1 MNIKEIILNLVY
13 PPVCGFCNEINDNFL
28 CDKCMKKLEQE
39 KITKIDDYKNQTV
52 FFDEHFYLFQY
63 HKDIRDYILKYKF
76 DEKSYMYKSFSKLFI
91 NDKVFTTDFINKYD
105 VIISVPIHRKR
116 MKQRGYNQSELIA
129 KDVAWNCNKTYLKKV
144 LLKKDNILAQSS
156 IEDKL
161 DRIKNIK
168 DAFYVG
174 QNIDLIK
181 GKKVAIFDDVFTT
194 GATVNECA
202 KVLKQNGADS
212 VGIFTIAKS

>member
-1 MNIKEIILNLVY
+1 MIF

-28 CDKCMKKLEQE
+28 CDKCERKLEQE
-39 KITKIDDYKNQTV
+39 KISKVDDYNNQPV
-52 FFDEHFYLFQY
+52 FFDKHFYLFQY
-63 HKDIRDYILKYKF
+63 HKDIRDYIIKYKF

-202 KVLKQNGADS
+202 KVLKHNGADS

>member
-1 MNIKEIILNLVY
+1 
-13 PPVCGFCNEINDNFL
+13 
-28 CDKCMKKLEQE
+28 
-39 KITKIDDYKNQTV
+39 
-52 FFDEHFYLFQY
+52 
-63 HKDIRDYILKYKF
+63 
-76 DEKSYMYKSFSKLFI
+76 MYKSFSKLFI
-91 NDKVFTTDFINKYD
+91 NDRVFTTDFINKYD

-129 KDVAWNCNKTYLKKV
+129 KDVAWNCNKAYLKKV

-156 IEDKL
+156 MEDKL

-202 KVLKQNGADS
+202 KVLKKNGADS